1 MRNAQTRATSM
12 DNWPLNLNVAQPM
25 DALIAYSSSDEEDEK
40 SQKPVEINPDESAK
54 VVSKLKERFP
64 LNSAPTVLGKVGI
77 N

>member
-1 MRNAQTRATSM
+1 
-12 DNWPLNLNVAQPM
+12 M
-25 DALIAYSSSDEEDEK
+25 DALTAYSSSDEEDEK

-64 LNSAPTVLGKVGI
+64 LNSAPTVLGKVSI